1 MTKALIDKTRVQK
14 NRFFVSALF
23 IKRRSCSV
31 AVHACSVAV
40 HACSVAVH
48 EVCII
53 ILSNQKLNHLTLKIE
68 ELDLTLICW
77 LLINFL
83 YVLDR

>member
-31 AVHACSVAV
+31 AVH
-40 HACSVAVH
+40 

-68 ELDLTLICW
+68 ELDLILICW

-83 YVLDR
+83 YVLGR

>member
-48 EVCII
+48 ACSVAVHEVCII

-68 ELDLTLICW
+68 ELDLILIC
-77 LLINFL
+77 
-83 YVLDR
+83 

>member
-14 NRFFVSALF
+14 NRCFVSALF
-23 IKRRSCSV
+23 IKRWSCSV

>member
-1 MTKALIDKTRVQK
+1 MYRKTD
-14 NRFFVSALF
+14 VSFQRYSLNDGH
-23 IKRRSCSV
+23 
-31 AVHACSVAV
+31 AVLQYMHAVLQYM
-40 HACSVAVH
+40 HAVH

>member
-14 NRFFVSALF
+14 NRCFVSALF
-23 IKRRSCSV
+23 IKRWS
-31 AVHACSVAV
+31 CSVAV

-53 ILSNQKLNHLTLKIE
+53 ILSNQKLSHLTLKME
-68 ELDLTLICW
+68 ELDLILIC
-77 LLINFL
+77 
-83 YVLDR
+83 